1 MHANGHKWTLPK
13 AKHTE
18 VYSGQHTKINK
29 DTDMIL
35 NVNDHRNEYTHVETR
50 HVFGYIAVQL
60 NSVVLV
66 K

>member
-1 MHANGHKWTLPK
+1 MLVQGLYQKQNIQK
-13 AKHTE
+13 

-50 HVFGYIAVQL
+50 HVFGYMAVQL